1 MRSLDELH
9 TNESAVIMT
18 PAVPKHDSF
27 FIYMTALSFGIHQA
41 GDRIR
46 EFMLYSFFPRSS
58 IIHRL
63 SPRSA
68 IARGA
73 LLIAVMFLGL
83 ALLSRMALL
92 IQGRQDVAWDASLLA
107 SFGIGLW
114 FDLLAACYA
123 VVPWFLLTLLLPVAL
138 WKSQAVRWVVSALLL
153 IYAVAFIFIGV
164 SEWFFWDEFQVRF
177 NFIAVDYLVFTQ
189 EVIDNI
195 QQSYPMPLIF
205 AGLALAGSSIVWAAW
220 KFGAVNWVC
229 AGDSRWKMRLL
240 PTLGIAAMVVGIT
253 YGFSQTQLPRFTNE
267 FNRELAKDGPYAF
280 CAAFWESEIDYERF
294 YLKQDTKHALARAKE
309 LLTLSDTP
317 RASDDPTDLR
327 RLIKHEGPEKK
338 HNVVFISVES
348 LSASFMSH
356 FKVNFKIR
364 GYLTPNL
371 DRLADEGI
379 LFTNL
384 YATGTRTVR
393 GLEAL
398 TLSVPPTPGQ
408 SIVWRPKNTNLF
420 TAGSIFRARGYDTS
434 YLYGGDAM
442 FDNMNTYF
450 SRNNYRV
457 IDRGTK
463 PKSEITFQN
472 AWGVADEDL
481 FRWAEQEADA
491 NHAAHKPFFMHVMT
505 VSNHRP
511 YTFPANR
518 IDLPQGNRDAAVK
531 YTDWCIGDFLEKA
544 KSKPWFANTLF
555 VVVADHCHGSAGK
568 VELDVTK
575 YHIPCIL
582 WNPQLIQPR
591 SYDRLC
597 SQIDMVPTLLGVMN
611 WSYTTRNFGQD
622 VFSRGYTP
630 DKERIFV
637 SNYQKIAYITQGNF
651 AMLKPK
657 QESTLGKVDLK
668 LGNITLD
675 RTSALKPQLE
685 DTISLY
691 QSASWLFR
699 NGHLGAETD
708 KP

>member
-1 MRSLDELH
+1 MVCAS
-9 TNESAVIMT
+9 
-18 PAVPKHDSF
+18 
-27 FIYMTALSFGIHQA
+27 
-41 GDRIR
+41 
-46 EFMLYSFFPRSS
+46 MLNTFPP
-58 IIHRL
+58 RL
-63 SPRSA
+63 RFLQRLIPRTA

-73 LLIAVMFLGL
+73 LLIAVMFLLL
-83 ALLSRMALL
+83 ALVSRVALL
-92 IQGRQDVAWDASLLA
+92 IQGRHDIAWDASLIG
-107 SFGIGLW
+107 SFGIGVW
-114 FDLLAACYA
+114 FDMLAACYA
-123 VVPWFLLTLLLPVAL
+123 VVPWFLLTLLLPKAL
-138 WKSQAVRWVVSALLL
+138 WRSKAMRWVVAVLLAL
-153 IYAVAFIFIGV
+153 YAVAFIFIDV
-164 SEWFFWDEFQVRF
+164 AEWFFWDEFQVRF

-195 QQSYPMPLIF
+195 QQSYPMPLIDT
-205 AGLALAGSSIVWAAW
+205 GLALAGAGVVWLAW
-220 KFGAVNWVC
+220 KIGAVRWVC
-229 AGDSRWKMRLL
+229 EGDSAWKLRIL
-240 PTLGIAAMVVGIT
+240 PVLGIAAIVVGIS
-253 YGFSQTQLPRFTNE
+253 YGFSQSQIPHFNNE
-267 FNRELAKDGPYAF
+267 FNRELAKDGPYSF
-280 CAAFWESEIDYERF
+280 CAAFWESEIDYDRF
-294 YLKQDTKHALARAKE
+294 YLKQNIDVALPRAKE

-317 RASDDPTDLR
+317 PVSADPHDLR
-327 RLIKHEGPEKK
+327 RQIKHEGPEKR
-338 HNVVFISVES
+338 HNIVFISVES
-348 LSASFMSH
+348 LSAAFMSH
-356 FKVNFKIR
+356 FGINFRIKS
-364 GYLTPNL
+364 YLTPNL

-420 TAGSIFRARGYDTS
+420 TAGSVCRNRGYDIS

-463 PKSEITFQN
+463 PKNEITFEN

-481 FRWAEQEADA
+481 FRWATQEADA
-491 NHAAHKPFFMHVMT
+491 NHTANKPFFMHVMT

-511 YTFPANR
+511 FTFPKDR
-518 IDLPQGNRDAAVK
+518 IDMPQGSRDAAVK

-544 KSKPWFANTLF
+544 KSKPWFANTIF
-555 VVVADHCHGSAGK
+555 MIVADHCHGSAGK

-575 YHIPCIL
+575 YHIPAII

-591 SYDRLC
+591 VYDRLC
-597 SQIDMVPTLLGVMN
+597 SQIDMVPTLFGLMN
-611 WSYTTRNFGQD
+611 WSYTTRTFGQD
-622 VFSRGYTP
+622 VFSPGYTL
-630 DKERIFV
+630 DKERIYV
-637 SNYQKIAYITQGNF
+637 SNYQKIAYITQGNL

-657 QESTLGKVDLK
+657 QESTVGKVDLK
-668 LGNITLD
+668 AGNITLD
-675 RTSALKPQLE
+675 KTGALKPQLE

-699 NGHLGAETD
+699 NGHLGADTS

>member
-1 MRSLDELH
+1 MGDRYCVRSL
-9 TNESAVIMT
+9 SQPGSFSFMT
-18 PAVPKHDSF
+18 
-27 FIYMTALSFGIHQA
+27 
-41 GDRIR
+41 
-46 EFMLYSFFPRSS
+46 SS
-58 IIHRL
+58 LLQRL
-63 SPRSA
+63 APRSA

-73 LLIAVMFLGL
+73 TLIACLFLII
-83 ALLSRMALL
+83 ALLSRIALL
-92 IQGRQDVAWDASLLA
+92 IQGRSDVAWDFSLLG
-107 SFGIGLW
+107 SFGFGLW
-114 FDLLAACYA
+114 YDVLAACYA
-123 VVPWFLLTLLLPVAL
+123 VVPWFLLTLLLPSAL
-138 WKSQAVRWVVSALLL
+138 WRSKAIRWVVSVLLL

-164 SEWFFWDEFQVRF
+164 AEWFFWDEFQVRF

-195 QQSYPMPLIF
+195 QQSYPMPLIYT
-205 AGLALAGSSIVWAAW
+205 GLALAGAGVVWVAW
-220 KFGAVNWVC
+220 KLGAVRWVC
-229 AGDSRWKMRLL
+229 AGDSAWKLRLV
-240 PTLGIAAMVVGIT
+240 PVLGIAVVVVGNSYI
-253 YGFSQTQLPRFTNE
+253 FSQSQLPRFNNE

-280 CAAFWESEIDYERF
+280 CAAFWESEIDYDRF
-294 YLKQDTKHALARAKE
+294 YLKQPIEKALARAKE
-309 LLTLSDTP
+309 LLVLSDTP
-317 RASDDPTDLR
+317 AASADPSDLR
-327 RLIKHEGPEKK
+327 RLIKHAGPELR
-338 HNVVFISVES
+338 HNIVFISVES
-348 LSASFMSH
+348 LSAAFMSH
-356 FKVNFKIR
+356 FGVNFRIKS
-364 GYLTPNL
+364 YLTPNL

-379 LFTNL
+379 LFKNL

-420 TAGSIFRARGYDTS
+420 TAGSVCRSRGYDIS

-491 NHAAHKPFFMHVMT
+491 NHAVNKPFFMHVMT

-511 YTFPANR
+511 FTFPANR
-518 IDLPQGNRDAAVK
+518 IDLPQGSRDAAVK

-544 KSKPWFANTLF
+544 KSKPWFANTIF

-575 YHIPCIL
+575 YHIPCII
-582 WNPQLIQPR
+582 WNPQLVQPR
-591 SYDRLC
+591 VYDRLC
-597 SQIDMVPTLLGVMN
+597 SQIDMVPTLFGLMN
-611 WSYTTRNFGQD
+611 WSYTTRTFGQD
-622 VFSRGYTP
+622 VFSPGYTP
-630 DKERIFV
+630 DKERIYV
-637 SNYQKIAYITQGNF
+637 SNYQKIAYITQGSF

-657 QESTLGKVDLK
+657 QESTLGKIDLK
-668 LGNITLD
+668 VGTIITD
-675 RTSALKPQLE
+675 KSGALKPQLD

-708 KP
+708 QP

>member
-1 MRSLDELH
+1 MPP
-9 TNESAVIMT
+9 N
-18 PAVPKHDSF
+18 PPSF
-27 FIYMTALSFGIHQA
+27 VMHLT
-41 GDRIR
+41 
-46 EFMLYSFFPRSS
+46 PRSV
-58 IIHRL
+58 
-63 SPRSA
+63 

-73 LLIAVMFLGL
+73 MLIASLFLVIALFTRL
-83 ALLSRMALL
+83 ALM
-92 IQGRQDVAWDASLLA
+92 IQGRHDIAWNLSLLG
-107 SFGIGLW
+107 SFGSGLW
-114 FDLLAACYA
+114 YDLLAACYA
-123 VVPWFLLTLLLPVAL
+123 VVPWFLLTLLLPSAL
-138 WKSQAVRWVVSALLL
+138 WRSKAARWVVSFLLL
-153 IYAVAFIFIGV
+153 LYAVVFIFIGV
-164 SEWFFWDEFQVRF
+164 AEWFFWDEFQVRF

-195 QQSYPMPLIF
+195 QQSYPMPLIY
-205 AGLALAGSSIVWAAW
+205 AGLALAGSGVVWGAW
-220 KFGAVNWVC
+220 RLGAVRWVC
-229 AGDSRWKMRLL
+229 AGDSAWKLRIVPL
-240 PTLGIAAMVVGIT
+240 LGIAIVVVGISNF
-253 YGFSQTQLPRFTNE
+253 FSQSQLPRFSNE

-294 YLKQDTKHALARAKE
+294 YLKQDTDKALARARE

-317 RASDDPTDLR
+317 PASADPRDIR
-327 RLIKHEGPEKK
+327 RLIKHEGAEKR
-338 HNVVFISVES
+338 HNIVFVSVES
-348 LSASFMSH
+348 LSAAFMSH
-356 FKVNFKIR
+356 FKVNFKMR
-364 GYLTPNL
+364 SYLTPNL

-408 SIVWRPKNTNLF
+408 SIVWRPMNTNLF
-420 TAGSIFRARGYDTS
+420 TSGSVCRSRGYDVS

-442 FDNMNTYF
+442 FDNMRTYF

-463 PKSEITFQN
+463 PRSEITFQN

-481 FRWAEQEADA
+481 FRWALQEADT
-491 NHAAHKPFFMHVMT
+491 NHAASKPFFMHVMT

-511 YTFPANR
+511 FTFPENR
-518 IDLPQGNRDAAVK
+518 IDMPQGSREAAVK

-544 KSKPWFANTLF
+544 KSKPWFANTIF

-568 VELDVTK
+568 MELDVTK

-597 SQIDMVPTLLGVMN
+597 SQIDMVPTLFGLMN
-611 WSYTTRNFGQD
+611 WSYTTRTFGQD
-622 VFSRGYTP
+622 VFSPGYTP

-637 SNYQKIAYITQGNF
+637 SNYQKIAYITQGDF

-657 QESTLGKVDLK
+657 QEATLGKIDLK
-668 LGNITLD
+668 AGTITPEKSPTLQSRLD
-675 RTSALKPQLE
+675 

-699 NGHLGAETD
+699 NGHLGADTST
-708 KP
+708 P